1 MGGIIGKKS
10 NDSKNQKYTGRGDP
24 GSDSKM
30 IKKLKRQNKINTES
44 KYPKSNNLII
54 DDEKEQKKEA
64 KTANQI
70 REENETQDY
79 KDNNYNNN
87 SKKKTKKEKDK
98 KNKEAQEEKT
108 NKENKENENES
119 IKNEKKENYISTMKK
134 NDKIYKCDKRKGKK
148 RNHKEKTI
156 EKIKESI
163 HEDIEI
169 KKDEQHNNS
178 SKGRNPKLSLYLN
191 DSNENLDIQDFY
203 LLDTYESIK
212 DKKTYKIEDTFEL
225 IVIYYFNNQKK
236 FHIGL
241 YRKKE
246 FTKTY
251 EFIFIYC
258 NSVTLRFLFPK
269 YKYSN
274 KNITENDIMK
284 ELKNSLCCGRI
295 EEIFYINLKSKR
307 KNYYLKK
314 VNNSNNNMSFV
325 LLFEP
330 IIPENNNKNC
340 NNNIMLNKVNNKIIV
355 IQKKKK
361 DTDKNNQIND
371 NNDYS
376 NQSNKNDDIITI
388 KNNTP
393 HDDKNMDNNIPKQI
407 SDNNSNKINDSTTPG
422 NKDINDKIDKNI
434 IKNIDNNES
443 NSKGNT
449 NIKNII
455 NKNNIS
461 EEQKVNDKD
470 KDNNTIIFSDKIIIF
485 NNNQVNQ
492 NIQNIQNN
500 NINKIELPYFFPLI
514 GLDNLGSTCFM
525 NATLQCL
532 IHIQEIS
539 LYFLDEYPKDKD
551 VLNSKNI
558 DSETQGKLSEAYY
571 SLIKNIQDISLNKE
585 IKKPNYF
592 YLKNFHKTL
601 GKYNEQFAKNEA
613 NDSKDLIT
621 YLFQSFHSEL
631 NYFGDNNSPNK
642 IPLPD
647 SSIRELTYNYFIQ
660 NYNIKNFSKISQIF
674 YGTYEIVTKC
684 LECKTKY
691 YSYQKFEIMSFSTY
705 FYRNKKFQIMDGFK
719 DVESTQKLFGDNK
732 YFCNKCNKL
741 VNAEMIS
748 KILELPLKLILNIDY
763 GKNKI
768 NDIKQLFF
776 DEEID
781 LKEYLSLFYG
791 QKTKY
796 KLCAVCT
803 HIGSSG
809 QSGHYIT
816 FCLDK
821 RNNEWYKFNDSSCKR
836 IKDKS
841 ELKKNSPYLLIY
853 EQL

>member
-1 MGGIIGKKS
+1 
-10 NDSKNQKYTGRGDP
+10 
-24 GSDSKM
+24 
-30 IKKLKRQNKINTES
+30 
-44 KYPKSNNLII
+44 
-54 DDEKEQKKEA
+54 
-64 KTANQI
+64 
-70 REENETQDY
+70 
-79 KDNNYNNN
+79 
-87 SKKKTKKEKDK
+87 
-98 KNKEAQEEKT
+98 
-108 NKENKENENES
+108 
-119 IKNEKKENYISTMKK
+119 
-134 NDKIYKCDKRKGKK
+134 
-148 RNHKEKTI
+148 
-156 EKIKESI
+156 
-163 HEDIEI
+163 
-169 KKDEQHNNS
+169 
-178 SKGRNPKLSLYLN
+178 
-191 DSNENLDIQDFY
+191 
-203 LLDTYESIK
+203 
-212 DKKTYKIEDTFEL
+212 
-225 IVIYYFNNQKK
+225 
-236 FHIGL
+236 
-241 YRKKE
+241 
-246 FTKTY
+246 
-251 EFIFIYC
+251 
-258 NSVTLRFLFPK
+258 
-269 YKYSN
+269 
-274 KNITENDIMK
+274 
-284 ELKNSLCCGRI
+284 
-295 EEIFYINLKSKR
+295 
-307 KNYYLKK
+307 
-314 VNNSNNNMSFV
+314 
-325 LLFEP
+325 
-330 IIPENNNKNC
+330 
-340 NNNIMLNKVNNKIIV
+340 
-355 IQKKKK
+355 
-361 DTDKNNQIND
+361 
-371 NNDYS
+371 
-376 NQSNKNDDIITI
+376 
-388 KNNTP
+388 
-393 HDDKNMDNNIPKQI
+393 MDNNIPKQI

-443 NSKGNT
+443 NSKGDT

-525 NATLQCL
+525 NATLQCI
-532 IHIQEIS
+532 IHIQELS
-539 LYFLDEYPKDKD
+539 LYFLDEYPKDKN

-613 NDSKDLIT
+613 NDSKDLVI

-631 NYFGDNNSPNK
+631 NYFGDNNSPNYL
-642 IPLPD
+642 PLPD

-705 FYRNKKFQIMDGFK
+705 FYRHKKFQIMDGFK
-719 DVESTQKLFGDNK
+719 DIESTQKLFGDNK

-781 LKEYLSLFYG
+781 LKEYLSLYCG

-796 KLCAVCT
+796 KLCSVCT

-853 EQL
+853 EQF